1 MEMETKETVIES
13 RKSSKKGGL
22 NAPITI
28 LILIAIAICIYVF
41 VLGNP
46 DNFTSPD
53 RKEPKEGN
61 FMGIIYM
68 GGYIVPILIGFVLMV
83 VVFTVDRLFA
93 LSKAS
98 GKGNMSKFVDNI
110 RELVDRNKIS
120 EAMELCDQQQGSVGN
135 VVKEGLTTY
144 KALSHDTTMNK
155 EQKLIELNKTLE
167 EASTLEMPALEK
179 NTAILSTIASVGTLV
194 ALMGTVIGMIK
205 AFFALGSGG
214 GAPDAAQLSKGIAEA
229 LINTALGIGSSA
241 LAIIAYNFITNKI
254 DDIVFKI
261 EEVGMSIQ
269 QSFGAHH

>member
-1 MEMETKETVIES
+1 METNETVIES
-13 RKSSKKGGL
+13 RKSSKRGGL

-28 LILIAIAICIYVF
+28 LVLIAIGICIYMF

-46 DNFTSPD
+46 NNFID
-53 RKEPKEGN
+53 AEKHEPKEGN

-68 GGYIVPILIGFVLMV
+68 GGIIVPILISFFLMV
-83 VVFTVDRLFA
+83 IVFTIDRIIA
-93 LSKAS
+93 LSKAA
-98 GKGNMSKFVDNI
+98 GKGNVSKFVDNI
-110 RELVDRNKIS
+110 RELVDRNKIN
-120 EAMELCDQQQGSVGN
+120 EALELCDQQKGSVGN

-144 KALSHDTTMNK
+144 KALESDSTMNK

-167 EASTLEMPALEK
+167 EASTLEMPTLEK

-205 AFFALGSGG
+205 AFFALGAGG

-241 LAIIAYNFITNKI
+241 LAIIAYNFITSKI